1 MTLYNKSERVLTCG
15 KRFFAVL
22 SGGEV
27 YPGQFFLAHF
37 CAIVFFLGTIDMH
50 TKLSNIIFFNS
61 FIPVDTLKLTLFLL
75 YQNSFKNFIFVTLKL
90 VRFNEPL
97 KAFFNFIYLQ
107 FLIFQNNKKL
117 LVLKFRCCYQ
127 YHELRVVLI
136 FSGSRWVIISTFIIC
151 IFVVYSSI
159 VVNSIIPI
167 NLRRMNQDTYLD
179 TKYSACFHK
188 HNDGAKLLVL

>member
-1 MTLYNKSERVLTCG
+1 MENV
-15 KRFFAVL
+15 FAVL

-90 VRFNEPL
+90 HHKPL
-97 KAFFNFIYLQ
+97 QAFLTSYIYSF

-117 LVLKFRCCYQ
+117 LVLKLRYCYQ

-151 IFVVYSSI
+151 IFVV
-159 VVNSIIPI
+159 
-167 NLRRMNQDTYLD
+167 
-179 TKYSACFHK
+179 
-188 HNDGAKLLVL
+188 